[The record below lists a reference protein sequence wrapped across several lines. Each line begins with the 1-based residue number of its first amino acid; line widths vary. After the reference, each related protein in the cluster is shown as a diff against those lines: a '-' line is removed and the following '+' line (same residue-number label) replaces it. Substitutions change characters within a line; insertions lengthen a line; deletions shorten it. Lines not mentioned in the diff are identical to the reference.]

1 MGGITRIDHRAPSD
15 RNAMQA
21 LADFL
26 RSHREEIIQTWVS
39 ATAQLPVARAL
50 SRAHRRN
57 HIPQLIDAMVDAI
70 ERGDRTSVSLA
81 QIPLIHVDERW
92 TQNYDLRD
100 VVAEYRLLRRVI
112 LDMYAREITSEN
124 AGERVLPIVT
134 LNENLDHAITDAVDH
149 FSAQRERTREYFMG
163 ILGHDLREPLHVI
176 AMNAALLLRRE
187 EPLPNADLRQ
197 VARIASGAARMERLI
212 SDLLDVTRSRLGG
225 GLPMTPVD
233 TDLGR
238 IAGEIVDDLS
248 SANPGRD
255 IRCSVEASERGV
267 TGHWDS
273 ARLTQLVSNLIA
285 NALKHGGDP
294 IEVTVR
300 PGADDTIVLE
310 VRNRGEILP
319 HLRDHL
325 FEPFFTSDQR
335 SGIGLGLY
343 IAREIANAHAG
354 ELELVDA
361 EGETLFRLTLP
372 RPDAAADAETP
383 GA

>member
-1 MGGITRIDHRAPSD
+1 
-15 RNAMQA
+15 MQA
-21 LADFL
+21 LTEFL

-39 ATAQLPVARAL
+39 ATTELPVARAL
-50 SRAHRRN
+50 SRAHRRD

-70 ERGDRTSVSLA
+70 ERGDSTSVSLA
-81 QIPLIHVDERW
+81 QIPLVHVDERW
-92 TQNYDLRD
+92 AQNYDLRD

-124 AGERVLPIVT
+124 AGERVRPMVT

-149 FSAQRERTREYFMG
+149 FSTQRERTREYFIG
-163 ILGHDLREPLHVI
+163 ILSHDLREPLHVI
-176 AMNAALLLRRE
+176 AMNAALLLRRD

-225 GLPMTPVD
+225 GLPMTPVA

-238 IAGEIVDDLS
+238 IAGDIVDDLA

-255 IRCSVEASERGV
+255 IRCTTDAAEPGLS
-267 TGHWDS
+267 GHWDS

-285 NALKHGGDP
+285 NALKHGSDP
-294 IEVTVR
+294 IEVRVR
-300 PGADDTIVLE
+300 PGDAGTVVLE
-310 VRNRGEILP
+310 VCNQGEILP
-319 HLRDHL
+319 ELRDHM

-343 IAREIANAHAG
+343 IAREIALAHDG
-354 ELELVDA
+354 ELELIESA
-361 EGETLFRLTLP
+361 GETLFRLVLP
-372 RPDAAADAETP
+372 RRDSAA
-383 GA
+383 GAA